1 MSTPNT
7 PRPGSPRPEGSQAP
21 RTSGEQ
27 KSPSGAAGQ
36 RLASGS
42 KEPVAGKKPG
52 AGEAARGDAQRAS
65 QPGEKQRPESRPASG
80 KPTPGRA
87 PAATG
92 APASGAAKSAAGKP
106 APQRPQQQTGQQRP
120 QQATGQQRPA
130 GQRPAGQQGAGQ
142 QKLVRPAP
150 KAKVRK
156 ARLLVSRVDPWSVLK
171 LSFLLSVALG
181 IVTVVAAVVLWTVL
195 DLTGVFDSVN
205 SLLTEIAGSESGFS
219 LADFASLGQIA
230 AFATIVAVV
239 NVVLIT
245 AISTLAAVL
254 YNISSSLVG
263 GIGVTL
269 TDD

>member
-7 PRPGSPRPEGSQAP
+7 PRPGAPRP
-21 RTSGEQ
+21 
-27 KSPSGAAGQ
+27 AGNQ
-36 RLASGS
+36 
-42 KEPVAGKKPG
+42 
-52 AGEAARGDAQRAS
+52 
-65 QPGEKQRPESRPASG
+65 ESRPSG
-80 KPTPGRA
+80 TGR
-87 PAATG
+87 PAAR
-92 APASGAAKSAAGKP
+92 PAGKP
-106 APQRPQQQTGQQRP
+106 ANSGQETTGSKPAQARPAPQKPAGSKPAPT
-120 QQATGQQRPA
+120 AAKPA
-130 GQRPAGQQGAGQ
+130 GQRPAGARPTGQQ

-156 ARLLVSRVDPWSVLK
+156 ARLLVSKLDPWSVLK

-205 SLLTEIAGSESGFS
+205 NLLSEIAGSESSFN
-219 LADFASLGQIA
+219 LAEIASLGQVA
-230 AFATIVAVV
+230 AFATIIAVV

-245 AISTLAAVL
+245 AISTLAGVL
-254 YNISSSLVG
+254 YNISASLVG